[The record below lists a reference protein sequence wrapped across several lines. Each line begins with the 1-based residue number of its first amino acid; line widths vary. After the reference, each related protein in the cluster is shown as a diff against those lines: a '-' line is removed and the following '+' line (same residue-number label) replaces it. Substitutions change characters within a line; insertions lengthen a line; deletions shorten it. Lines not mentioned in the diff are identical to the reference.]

1 VSRRTIGRRTKNKFV
16 KNKKGID
23 TFKPPVQNTKPVSIP
38 APEIFKSEVQLN
50 FEDIINAENENEEEQ
65 KNISTTETQLEIETQ
80 TALELENILN
90 VESADGLPVENT
102 DEGMRYID
110 RESFTLD
117 FKNKNLLEKVLQNIF
132 DFKLAQNFIF
142 IEYVNREIF
151 IEKNYFF
158 RAVFAMLQK
167 ESLGKFKHDFLIGD
181 SVEIFDGNLVDRFV
195 SNVDV
200 NQIFLAYVQRGQK
213 KVLYNLLL
221 GSEDVEG
228 VGFKGWFLKVDFACP
243 FIGVDFFSN
252 MHGASVSMLAAD
264 KKSVETQAP
273 RIFKDDKK
281 IKVFY

>member
-1 VSRRTIGRRTKNKFV
+1 MFEFFEVVIVIGMSIAVYVAITPKKFV
-16 KNKKGID
+16 
-23 TFKPPVQNTKPVSIP
+23 
-38 APEIFKSEVQLN
+38 
-50 FEDIINAENENEEEQ
+50 
-65 KNISTTETQLEIETQ
+65 
-80 TALELENILN
+80 
-90 VESADGLPVENT
+90 
-102 DEGMRYID
+102 
-110 RESFTLD
+110 
-117 FKNKNLLEKVLQNIF
+117 
-132 DFKLAQNFIF
+132 
-142 IEYVNREIF
+142 EYVNREIF